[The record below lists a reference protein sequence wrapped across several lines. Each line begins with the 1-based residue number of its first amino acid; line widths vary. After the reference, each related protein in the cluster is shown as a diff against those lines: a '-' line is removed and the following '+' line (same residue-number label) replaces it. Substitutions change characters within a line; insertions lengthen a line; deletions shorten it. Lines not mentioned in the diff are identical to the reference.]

1 MQTQLG
7 FHRLEWGLRQIYY
20 DAFNRAKN
28 YKEQWAKFNL
38 NKKGIAPR
46 KDLELITLNEILDG
60 KRNITCHSYSQSE
73 INMLM
78 HVADSMGIKINTFT
92 HILEGYK
99 LADKMKS
106 HGAAASTFSDWWAYK
121 YEVNDAIPHNAS
133 LLHKQGVLVAINSD
147 DAEMGRRLNQEAAKA
162 IKYGGM
168 SEEDA
173 WKMITLNP
181 AKMLHLDNRMGSIKE
196 GKDADLVL
204 WSNHPLS
211 IKARAEKTIIDGIL
225 FYDIKD
231 QDSLIERNRLERIR
245 ILTLMMNEKNI
256 DVIPFTKKKV
266 TLFIAILLVK

>member
-1 MQTQLG
+1 
-7 FHRLEWGLRQIYY
+7 
-20 DAFNRAKN
+20 
-28 YKEQWAKFNL
+28 
-38 NKKGIAPR
+38 
-46 KDLELITLNEILDG
+46 
-60 KRNITCHSYSQSE
+60 
-73 INMLM
+73 MLM
-78 HVADSMGIKINTFT
+78 HVADSMRIKINTFT

-181 AKMLHLDNRMGSIKE
+181 AKMLHLDNRMGSVKE

-211 IKARAEKTIIDGIL
+211 IKARAEKTIIDGVL

-245 ILTLMMNEKNI
+245 ILTLMMNEKNM
-256 DVIPFTKKKV
+256 DVIPFTKKESHPFHCNTIGEIELNKEN
-266 TLFIAILLVK
+266 LH